1 MEFYK
6 DRIKK
11 NIDKDSKVG
20 VIKLIINVLYI
31 QNILIKESW
40 QKSIV
45 TR

>member
-11 NIDKDSKVG
+11 NIYKDSKVG

-40 QKSIV
+40 QESIV

>member
-11 NIDKDSKVG
+11 NIYKDSEVG

-40 QKSIV
+40 QESII

>member
-20 VIKLIINVLYI
+20 VIKLIIKILYI
-31 QNILIKESW
+31 LNIQIKESW
-40 QKSIV
+40 QKNIV